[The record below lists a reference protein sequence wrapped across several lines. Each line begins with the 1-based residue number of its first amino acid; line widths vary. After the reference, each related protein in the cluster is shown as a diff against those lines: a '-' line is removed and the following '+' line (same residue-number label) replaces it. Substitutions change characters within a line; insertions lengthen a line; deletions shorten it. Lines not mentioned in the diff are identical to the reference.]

1 MSDEF
6 GEDFKILRRLR
17 DTTSKHI
24 LAVARNTVQT
34 KTSPCSLS
42 LLFEILMF
50 LAIGKNSYYAA
61 YINLCRYPTDNGLF
75 LVVSE
80 NMIASFIPRAFH
92 CLIPRD
98 QVVEVENK
106 DSGWAI

>member
-6 GEDFKILRRLR
+6 SEDCKILRRLQE
-17 DTTSKHI
+17 TTSKH
-24 LAVARNTVQT
+24 VSPMARNTVQI

-50 LAIGKNSYYAA
+50 LAIEKNSYYAA

-92 CLIPRD
+92 CLISRD
-98 QVVEVENK
+98 QVFEAENK
-106 DSGWAI
+106 GSGWAV